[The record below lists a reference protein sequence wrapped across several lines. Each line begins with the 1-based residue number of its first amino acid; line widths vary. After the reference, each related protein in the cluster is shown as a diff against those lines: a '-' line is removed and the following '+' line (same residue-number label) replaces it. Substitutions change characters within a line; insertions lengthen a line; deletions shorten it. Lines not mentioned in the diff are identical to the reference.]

1 MLSFKKSL
9 EETILKMRRLLSEAG
24 EKPNMQTA
32 RRVVGRVDPTAASQ
46 MAHTSAMSYADRLG
60 ATDKMRANNIIISTL
75 TRGYVGAIDASFIKD
90 LDARWVNSKRVSLDT
105 PQLIS
110 YDYIIQMLGY
120 LYNSPDG
127 QPIEVGGQQVM
138 DTKGK
143 PVLMSSSIKNNIK
156 EGLLKMFNLKDK
168 DGRWKWFIFGSNFPG
183 VSMVPSQYRPKI
195 STKPDGTLD
204 FDEVDQN
211 IAYLDFWLKSGQLL
225 NMMTKSGFYD
235 KGFAYVLTALRMKYI
250 EMQRDKGRGKK
261 RNSDADMTMP
271 DAEWQDKVKHD
282 LMNDPSMVG
291 GKSHLGGKIDQT
303 MDLRYLGTKDRGEDP
318 GHNSLTRFVN
328 ALKVDIDGSSD
339 LDGDSSEVAAMAK
352 FVAEGLLKFVTE
364 YYAQDPKFID
374 LYKAKMSRTPPSLND
389 ITAPEFAQMYP
400 HANAWFA
407 GKPRNYPQVYF
418 GNAYKKAIKPE
429 AENLEAQFIK
439 DMGLDTK
446 PTGANDA
453 WQEKEKNNDEKLSY
467 NDYVHDDPND
477 VWQSLEEIDGAG
489 DGQQLK
495 AAMSMALDKFFLS
508 EN

>member
-9 EETILKMRRLLSEAG
+9 EETILKMRNLLSEAG

-32 RRVVGRVDPTAASQ
+32 RRVVGRVDPSSAAQTAKAS
-46 MAHTSAMSYADRLG
+46 ANAYGDRLG
-60 ATDKMRANNIIISTL
+60 ATDKLRANEIVKSTL
-75 TRGYVGAIDASFIKD
+75 SKGYAGAIDATFIND
-90 LDARWVNSKRVSLDT
+90 LDARWVNNKRVSLDT
-105 PQLIS
+105 PKLIS

-120 LYNSPDG
+120 LYNTTEG
-127 QPIEVGGQQVM
+127 ETVEVGGQNFTM
-138 DTKGK
+138 TSSMKKNIEAG
-143 PVLMSSSIKNNIK
+143 LM
-156 EGLLKMFNLKDK
+156 KMFDLQDK
-168 DGRWKWFIFGSNFPG
+168 QGRWRWFIFGSNFPG
-183 VSMVPSQYRPKI
+183 VSMVPANYRPKI
-195 STKPDGTLD
+195 STKPNGMLD
-204 FDEVDQN
+204 FDEVDQYMS
-211 IAYLDFWLKSGQLL
+211 YLNFWLKGGQLL
-225 NMMTKSGFYD
+225 NMMTKAGFYD
-235 KGFAYVLTALRMKYI
+235 KGFAYALTTLRMKYI
-250 EMQRDKGRGKK
+250 ELQRDKGRGKK

-374 LYKAKMSRTPPSLND
+374 LFKAKMSRVPPSLND
-389 ITAPEFAQMYP
+389 ITAPEFAAIYP
-400 HANAWFA
+400 HANAWFQ
-407 GKPRNYPQVYF
+407 GKPRNYPHVYF

-429 AENLEAQFIK
+429 ADNLEAQFIK
-439 DMGLDTK
+439 DMEMNTK
-446 PTGANDA
+446 PVGARDA
-453 WQEKEKNNDEKLSY
+453 WQEKEKNNDAKLSY

-477 VWQSLEEIDGAG
+477 VWQSLEETDGVG
-489 DGQQLK
+489 DGQKLK